1 MQIKNM
7 FEKQIDRDIKGVIK
21 VGQSDEENIYQELD
35 EYVVTKELLK
45 HFRVFFENYEKGIDG
60 YTDKMGVWISGF
72 FGSGKSHFLKILSY
86 LLKNST
92 VEGKRAIEY
101 FTGCESDAGIRSKI
115 EDPMLI
121 AEMTKAGETD
131 SDVVL
136 FNIDS
141 KGSAKIGS
149 GKEAI
154 VEVFM
159 KVFNEMQGY
168 CGSVPYLADFERQLD
183 GEGRFEEFKEK
194 FEQIAGAP
202 WEKKRQAFAVI
213 QDKVVKTLVEMD
225 FMSEEAAR
233 NWCKNAKGNYD
244 LSIEKFVSLVQEYC
258 AKKGPNHHVIFL
270 VDEIGQYIA
279 DDTQLMLNL
288 QTIVEDLGTA
298 CRGKAWVIVTSQ
310 EDIDS
315 ITKTKGNDFSKIQ
328 GRFDT
333 RLSLSAS
340 NVDEVI
346 RKRVL
351 AKNDTAAQALRLL
364 YEQKE
369 SIIKNLI
376 TFTVDTADKKL
387 YADKADFADCYPFI
401 PYQFSLLGQVLTA
414 VRTHGAS
421 GKHLSDQSRSM
432 LALFQESAIRVMDKE
447 DGVLV
452 PFSYFYN
459 PLHKFIDHQ
468 HSQVISDAEDNSKL
482 DEFDVE
488 LLKVLF
494 MIKYVKEI
502 KANANNLTTLMIS
515 NIDDDRIEVRS
526 KIEESLKKLI
536 KETLVQKN
544 GEIYIF
550 LTNEEQEINNAIN
563 NESVEM
569 GEIIGEA
576 STVIFEEIYTEK
588 KYRYSNRYMFAFN
601 QKVDDR
607 FFKSNQS
614 NDIGVT
620 IITPYGGD
628 YADSAL
634 RLLSAQESSIIVKLP
649 NDGTFLDEITE
660 SIKIYKFLNKN
671 ASGARGSFDSIRRAK
686 EDERIEKKDRIRI
699 FIEDALK
706 NADIY
711 VNGDKA
717 VISAKEPAARINEA
731 LGKLVAMKYNKLTY
745 METAPE
751 LSDISAIFKRSDGQ
765 MSFLGMRDTTPNKL
779 ALEEVVQVI
788 ELNNA
793 RHMKTSLKSLQDK
806 FGAAPYG
813 FDTKDVQWLVAM
825 LFKLGRVSLT
835 LNSRNLSLLSTNPDE
850 LVRYITKREY
860 VEKLL
865 IDIRERATDGQIRS
879 VKEVM
884 KDYFGFTVTSDD
896 DDKIMSSFKDRAED
910 KVEVYDD
917 ILVEY
922 RINPKYPCKRLMG
935 DARNRLAKILNI
947 NEAAEFF
954 KTVDKKRDDL
964 LDDAEDTAPVFDFFK
979 GEQKKI
985 FEEAV
990 KNLAYFENSKT
1001 YVSDRELLK
1010 VVEEIED
1017 VVKTGK
1023 PFGKIQRLPELNMKF
1038 EDLHMGLLEKEAAI
1052 MEPLV
1057 HDDFLK
1063 VKEILDS
1070 KPFAEVLRPRINQRF
1085 DEIREKLTTSGDIAA
1100 IKNIRLESDAL
1111 KIKCLD
1117 EIDEYERVHQPVPEP
1132 PVTPVVSGKEPV
1144 NAVQTP
1150 TKVKTKR
1157 RKNISISNV
1166 AGART
1171 YSIETEQDI
1180 DKFLAQMKQK
1190 LMQELEED
1198 TIITLS

>member
-101 FTGCESDAGIRSKI
+101 FTGCESDAGIRPKI

-351 AKNDTAAQALRLL
+351 AKNDTAAQALRLI

-387 YADKADFADCYPFI
+387 YEDKADFADCYPFI

-502 KANANNLTTLMIS
+502 KANADNLTTLMIS

-765 MSFLGMRDTTPNKL
+765 MSFLGTSDTTPNKL

-788 ELNNA
+788 GLNNA

-922 RINPKYPCKRLMG
+922 RINPKYPCKRLME

-964 LDDAEDTAPVFDFFK
+964 LDDAEDTAPVFDFFN
-979 GEQKKI
+979 GEQRKI

-1063 VKEILDS
+1063 VKEVLDS
-1070 KPFAEVLRPRINQRF
+1070 KPFAEVLRSHINQRF

-1117 EIDEYERVHQPVPEP
+1117 EIDEYERVHQPVSEP

-1144 NAVQTP
+1144 NDVQTP

>member
-101 FTGCESDAGIRSKI
+101 FTGCESDAGIRPKI

-502 KANANNLTTLMIS
+502 KANADNLTTLMIS

-865 IDIRERATDGQIRS
+865 IDIRERATDGQIHS

-896 DDKIMSSFKDRAED
+896 DDKIMSIFKDRAED

-922 RINPKYPCKRLMG
+922 RINPKYPCKRLME

-979 GEQKKI
+979 GEQRKI
-985 FEEAV
+985 FEESV

-1063 VKEILDS
+1063 VKEVLDS
-1070 KPFAEVLRPRINQRF
+1070 KPFAEVLRHRINQRF

-1117 EIDEYERVHQPVPEP
+1117 EIDEYERVHQPVPES